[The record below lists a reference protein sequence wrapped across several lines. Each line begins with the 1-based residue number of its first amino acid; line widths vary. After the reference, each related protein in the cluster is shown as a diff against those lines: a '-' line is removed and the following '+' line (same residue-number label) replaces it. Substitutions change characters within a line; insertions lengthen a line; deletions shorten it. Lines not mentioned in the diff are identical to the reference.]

1 VAKFFFRKK
10 FLNNADFFSKETGN
24 LTTYSFLTFK
34 VAILQQNSQQ
44 QNFLYEI
51 KEKQKQNKIHLQ
63 D

>member
-1 VAKFFFRKK
+1 MWRSFSSEKT

-44 QNFLYEI
+44 QDFL
-51 KEKQKQNKIHLQ
+51 
-63 D
+63 